1 MAKKST
7 SSGDKATN
15 NDIQASN
22 SRLQYN
28 IINDWYKAVIQN
40 ATEGFILADLKC
52 NILYANDAY
61 CRMLGYNRNELLS
74 MNAID
79 LIVTTPSER
88 NKFNNNIE
96 KTINEGEASFEIKNR
111 RKDGSTIDL
120 SVSYKYMDVG
130 PGFIFCVHRDITE
143 QKEIIKQLSESE
155 ELYHALVSLG
165 GRVGEAVII
174 MQDIKGKEGVQTFVS
189 DEWLKITGFSR
200 VELLGTPFFN
210 LLKQEYYTASLDRHR
225 RKLSGETIPD
235 PFEMEIIRKDGTVID
250 IEFTSVHTTYQGKIA
265 NVAYIRDITERKRVE
280 NAIKESESR
289 LQSVLSSIDDW
300 VYVFDREG
308 KFVSCHPEPAKHIY
322 EPKGDFI
329 GKKHS
334 EVMPARVDKL
344 FSAAFEQNMKGIVA
358 DYEFS
363 RDANGKKKWINVKLS
378 PMFIDDEFNGSVAV
392 IRDITQRKQVEQ
404 KLRESQ
410 KQLRALSVHLQYIRE
425 EERKDIAHRI
435 HEELG
440 QLLTAVKIDLSWL
453 QKQVLHHNEIPDKK
467 MAEILKLVDMSI
479 QIVKSVSAELRPGL
493 LYELG
498 LLAAIEWQT
507 EEFYKL
513 TGIKCSVTSIPAKFA
528 IEQELAITLFSVFQE
543 LLTNVFKHAEATK
556 VDISLKKQGK
566 KVTLI
571 VNDNGKGITEEK
583 INEPH
588 SLGLIGVRE
597 RVQYWGGTVTI
608 IGIPAEGTHVTICI
622 PLNKKGVLRSYESPD
637 N

>member
-74 MNAID
+74 MNAIA

-322 EPKGDFI
+322 EP
-329 GKKHS
+329 
-334 EVMPARVDKL
+334 
-344 FSAAFEQNMKGIVA
+344 
-358 DYEFS
+358 
-363 RDANGKKKWINVKLS
+363 
-378 PMFIDDEFNGSVAV
+378 
-392 IRDITQRKQVEQ
+392 
-404 KLRESQ
+404 
-410 KQLRALSVHLQYIRE
+410 
-425 EERKDIAHRI
+425 
-435 HEELG
+435 
-440 QLLTAVKIDLSWL
+440 
-453 QKQVLHHNEIPDKK
+453 
-467 MAEILKLVDMSI
+467 
-479 QIVKSVSAELRPGL
+479 
-493 LYELG
+493 
-498 LLAAIEWQT
+498 
-507 EEFYKL
+507 
-513 TGIKCSVTSIPAKFA
+513 
-528 IEQELAITLFSVFQE
+528 
-543 LLTNVFKHAEATK
+543 
-556 VDISLKKQGK
+556 
-566 KVTLI
+566 
-571 VNDNGKGITEEK
+571 
-583 INEPH
+583 
-588 SLGLIGVRE
+588 
-597 RVQYWGGTVTI
+597 
-608 IGIPAEGTHVTICI
+608 
-622 PLNKKGVLRSYESPD
+622 
-637 N
+637 